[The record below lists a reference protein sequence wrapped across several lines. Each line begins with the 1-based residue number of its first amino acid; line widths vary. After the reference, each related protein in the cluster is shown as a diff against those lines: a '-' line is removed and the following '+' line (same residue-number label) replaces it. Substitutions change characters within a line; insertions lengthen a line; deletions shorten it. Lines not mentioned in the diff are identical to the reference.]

1 MSQKL
6 SSTIY
11 TFNTLMQYE
20 AVNIVSEIIG
30 FHENEGC
37 GGNQAGISNWQL
49 FLFFFSFLS
58 SFLCF
63 LGILPTLVLNLKHIQ
78 SSCGYKHELHL
89 KRFYLPLPENK
100 VAPALG

>member
-37 GGNQAGISNWQL
+37 GGNQTGISNWQL
-49 FLFFFSFLS
+49 FCFSSPFYPPFCAS
-58 SFLCF
+58 SAFY
-63 LGILPTLVLNLKHIQ
+63 Q
-78 SSCGYKHELHL
+78 HL
-89 KRFYLPLPENK
+89 Y
-100 VAPALG
+100 

>member
-20 AVNIVSEIIG
+20 AVNVVSEIIG

-49 FLFFFSFLS
+49 YI
-58 SFLCF
+58 
-63 LGILPTLVLNLKHIQ
+63 G
-78 SSCGYKHELHL
+78 
-89 KRFYLPLPENK
+89 R
-100 VAPALG
+100 AA